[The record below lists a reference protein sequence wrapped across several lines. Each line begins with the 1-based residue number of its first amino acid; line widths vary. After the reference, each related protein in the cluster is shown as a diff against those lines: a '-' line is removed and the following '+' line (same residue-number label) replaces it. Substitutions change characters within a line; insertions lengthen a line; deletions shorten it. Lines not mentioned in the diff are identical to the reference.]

1 MPFGSQRKGNTAP
14 ICALLPIVNK
24 ADCLQCGSMNHS
36 LGEANPD
43 EQHSSLSFKIKLT
56 RMRSFKNALE
66 TASLGKVGALEV
78 SLHIMVSNIP
88 QYLLHPDTEQKEAKI
103 VLMGVKRQHLVHG
116 DRGSFESIR

>member
-36 LGEANPD
+36 LEEANPD

-78 SLHIMVSNIP
+78 SLHIMVSTIP

-103 VLMGVKRQHLVHG
+103 VLMGV
-116 DRGSFESIR
+116 GSPPLQ